1 MLPKDQA
8 DGSSDNNELILDLQE
23 RLIRAET
30 QEEELRAN
38 LIQMNGKL
46 RETINELERIRVENM
61 GLQEKYA

>member
-1 MLPKDQA
+1 MLPKDQT

-30 QEEELRAN
+30 QEEQLRAN

-46 RETINELERIRVENM
+46 SETIDELARIRVENL
-61 GLQEKYA
+61 GLQEK

>member
-1 MLPKDQA
+1 MLPKDQT

-30 QEEELRAN
+30 QEEQLRAN

-46 RETINELERIRVENM
+46 RETINELERIRV
-61 GLQEKYA
+61 

>member
-46 RETINELERIRVENM
+46 RETINELERIRVENLN
-61 GLQEKYA
+61 LQEK

>member
-61 GLQEKYA
+61 DLQEK

>member
-1 MLPKDQA
+1 MLPKDQT

-38 LIQMNGKL
+38 LIQMNGNL

-61 GLQEKYA
+61 GLQEK

>member
-1 MLPKDQA
+1 MLPKDQT
-8 DGSSDNNELILDLQE
+8 DGSSYNNELILDLQE

-30 QEEELRAN
+30 QEEELRTN

-61 GLQEKYA
+61 GLQEK

>member
-1 MLPKDQA
+1 MLPKDQT

-30 QEEELRAN
+30 QEEQLRAN

-46 RETINELERIRVENM
+46 RETINELERIRVENLN
-61 GLQEKYA
+61 LQEK

>member
-61 GLQEKYA
+61 GLQEK

>member
-1 MLPKDQA
+1 MLPKDQT

-61 GLQEKYA
+61 GLQEK

>member
-38 LIQMNGKL
+38 LIQINGKL

-61 GLQEKYA
+61 CLQEK